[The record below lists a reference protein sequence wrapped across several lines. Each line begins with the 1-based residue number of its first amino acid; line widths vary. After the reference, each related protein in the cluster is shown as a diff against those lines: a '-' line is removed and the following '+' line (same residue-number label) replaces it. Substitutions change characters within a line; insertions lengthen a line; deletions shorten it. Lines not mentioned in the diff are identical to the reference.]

1 MLHDAIL
8 AQAKLEHQKQKQQH
22 KKCHIC
28 QTTLGEIQVSGK
40 VGCATCYDVFAE
52 ELNPLIELV
61 QNPMKT
67 PDLQHVGKT
76 PKSIHNEVLMNF
88 LDQELILR
96 LQKAVKEEKYESAAI
111 LKERIKKLD
120 DYKTEKKDIIK
131 FIKRALEFGEYE
143 GINAGRDKINDLY
156 LRLRNDFSHYI
167 P

>member
-1 MLHDAIL
+1 MKDFLYIL
-8 AQAKLEHQKQKQQH
+8 LALT
-22 KKCHIC
+22 I
-28 QTTLGEIQVSGK
+28 
-40 VGCATCYDVFAE
+40 
-52 ELNPLIELV
+52 
-61 QNPMKT
+61 T
-67 PDLQHVGKT
+67 PRRFYV
-76 PKSIHNEVLMNF
+76 
-88 LDQELILR
+88 ILR